1 MIPSFAAKLA
11 TFLSFPLFK
20 LAVSFSGEAFMF
32 AKSVAGLAAVFTLV
46 VAPAVADEIRPDTPT
61 SVNGARIISV
71 DEAKGLLD
79 RKAAS
84 FFDTRSPLN
93 FGKGHVPGATLIAYK
108 EKSAYAAGFD
118 AKQDSFD
125 IARLPADKKATIV
138 IHSDGPSGWKSY
150 KATVLAVKAGYRNVL
165 WMRDGYVGWTAKGFP
180 VEH

>member
-1 MIPSFAAKLA
+1 M
-11 TFLSFPLFK
+11 FK
-20 LAVSFSGEAFMF
+20 
-32 AKSVAGLAAVFTLV
+32 KSIASLAAVLTLV
-46 VAPAVADEIRPDTPT
+46 VAPALADEIKPETPT
-61 SVNGARIISV
+61 SVKGARIITV

-79 RKAAS
+79 KKAAS

-93 FGKGHVPGATLIAYK
+93 FGKGHVPGAILIAYK
-108 EKSAYAAGFD
+108 EKSEYVQDFD
-118 AKQDSFD
+118 ARQDSFD
-125 IARLPADKKATIV
+125 IARLPADKNARIV